1 MSSNLDREFLERI
14 KKLEQKLGYVF
25 KDKNLPLTA
34 LTHSSFAAE
43 YHKEIKDYEVLEFLG
58 DAVLSLIVSEI
69 LIKTFPEASEGELS
83 QTRSAVISEAYLSR
97 LARILGLNE
106 LVLLSRGEIAQ
117 KGMERESLLCDVFE
131 SVFGAVYVDCDYDIK
146 IPREIFNRF
155 FKDYLIESIKKGN
168 IPRDYKSILQIMT
181 QRLFG
186 VVPKYS
192 MVSAEGPE
200 HEKIFTMECSVDNV
214 VRTFGTGKSKKE
226 AETEAAKKAYFYLK
240 ERYKDK
246 KKRI

>member
-1 MSSNLDREFLERI
+1 MSINDREFLERI
-14 KKLEQKLGYVF
+14 KKLEEKLGYIF

-83 QTRSAVISEAYLSR
+83 QIRSAVISEAYLSR

-131 SVFGAVYVDCDYDIK
+131 SVFGAIYVDCDYDIEV
-146 IPREIFNRF
+146 PREIFNRF
-155 FKDYLIESIKKGN
+155 FKEYLIESIKKGN

-186 VVPKYS
+186 TVPKYS
-192 MVSAEGPE
+192 MISAEGPE

-240 ERYKDK
+240 ERYKEK
-246 KKRI
+246 KKL

>member
-1 MSSNLDREFLERI
+1 MSNQIEKEFIERVE
-14 KKLEQKLGYVF
+14 KLEEKIGYTF
-25 KDKNLPLTA
+25 NDKTLPLTA

-83 QTRSAVISEAYLSR
+83 QIRSAVVSEAYLSK
-97 LARILGLNE
+97 LAKVLGLNE
-106 LVLLSRGEIAQ
+106 LVLLSKGEIAQ

-146 IPREIFNRF
+146 TPREIFNKY
-155 FKDYLIESIKKGN
+155 FKEYLIESIKKGN
-168 IPRDYKSILQIMT
+168 IPRDYKSILQIQT

-186 VVPKYS
+186 IVPKYS
-192 MVSAEGPE
+192 MISAEGPE
-200 HEKIFTMECSVDNV
+200 HDKVFTMECTVDNV
-214 VRTFGTGKSKKE
+214 VRTFGKGKSKKE

-246 KKRI
+246 KKRN